1 MRLFTAIDIPKA
13 LHPNIAALRDTS
25 LSGARWTNP
34 HQWHITLH
42 FIGETQHDA
51 AIESALQSVQ
61 IADFTFRLCGV
72 GTFPEKGKPR
82 VLWIG
87 IDAPPALQALYAAVG
102 EALRPTGFQPET
114 RPYHPH
120 LTLARFKREAP
131 SRNSMQAYLQRH
143 ADFASEA
150 FAATA
155 ITLYDSQ
162 LSPSGARYT
171 VRSQVPLLQS

>member
-1 MRLFTAIDIPKA
+1 VRLFTAIDIPKA

-82 VLWIG
+82 VLWMLRWG
-87 IDAPPALQALYAAVG
+87 KRCVLPGSSQKPAPI
-102 EALRPTGFQPET
+102 T
-114 RPYHPH
+114 R
-120 LTLARFKREAP
+120 T
-131 SRNSMQAYLQRH
+131 
-143 ADFASEA
+143 
-150 FAATA
+150 
-155 ITLYDSQ
+155 
-162 LSPSGARYT
+162 
-171 VRSQVPLLQS
+171 